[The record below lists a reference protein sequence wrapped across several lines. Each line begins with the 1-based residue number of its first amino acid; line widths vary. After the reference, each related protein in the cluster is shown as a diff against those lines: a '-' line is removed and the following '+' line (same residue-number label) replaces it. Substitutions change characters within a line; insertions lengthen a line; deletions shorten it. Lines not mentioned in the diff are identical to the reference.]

1 MAVGLKPLSE
11 PEHPGWVLNAE
22 CELSPRWSY
31 LVVQKHGQWQRLSSL
46 LLDSFLEFCY
56 KYDNQMVSKSSP
68 KIRHLSFDMKT
79 RRRFLCVEMLT
90 CLATP
95 TDYWILHFSL
105 KKRGWQPRRLA
116 ICKDKGSGLTRTTHR
131 ANWFF
136 FGSRFYY
143 SDRPSVFHPRYLH
156 FCTGC
161 CHGWEITERS
171 WDKSFIALSTPM
183 V

>member
-136 FGSRFYY
+136 FWLQILLFRQA
-143 SDRPSVFHPRYLH
+143 
-156 FCTGC
+156 FCISPQVSALLY
-161 CHGWEITERS
+161 WMLS
-171 WDKSFIALSTPM
+171 WMRDYRKKLR
-183 V
+183 